1 MISSLKTQSRLIGRC
16 PRIEVTLRQGGD
28 VADSGR
34 IRAGHPAEE
43 ADDVVCDIGYW
54 KRVLGTG
61 QPSRAFGNL
70 AFKRDPEL
78 VDR

>member
-1 MISSLKTQSRLIGRC
+1 MIWSLKTQSRLIGRC
-16 PRIEVTLRQGGD
+16 PRYTLRRGVGCS
-28 VADSGR
+28 DSSR
-34 IRAGHPAEE
+34 IRAEHPAEE
-43 ADDVVCDIGYW
+43 EDDVVCDMGYW

-70 AFKRDPEL
+70 AYKRDPDL